1 MRNFFR
7 ILRYGRAYRRYAV
20 LNVVFNLLATVF
32 HLISLLLFIPFLR
45 LLLGQVK
52 PVLVRP
58 TELWTR
64 EASKARS
71 TGALPA

>member
-1 MRNFFR
+1 
-7 ILRYGRAYRRYAV
+7 
-20 LNVVFNLLATVF
+20 VVFNLLATVF